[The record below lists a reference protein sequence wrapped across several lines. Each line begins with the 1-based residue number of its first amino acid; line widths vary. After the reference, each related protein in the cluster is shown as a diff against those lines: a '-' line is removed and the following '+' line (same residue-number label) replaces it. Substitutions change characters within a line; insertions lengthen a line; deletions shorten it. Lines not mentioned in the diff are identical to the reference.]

1 MWVGVIPLKGR
12 RGNGSDP
19 VGAQGLR
26 IKYKFIKFNEAKLH
40 LLKACS
46 SYYYDFSSIPQGLY
60 KLSVEFCFITHS
72 YYFIIS
78 ISLLNGSNTSPNISN
93 VNTPRR
99 FSTSLSPKITGECL

>member
-1 MWVGVIPLKGR
+1 VWLKDVLVSPHPRVWVEVIPLKER

-26 IKYKFIKFNEAKLH
+26 IEYKFIKFNEAKLH

-46 SYYYDFSSIPQGLY
+46 SYYYDFSNIPQGLY
-60 KLSVEFCFITHS
+60 QLSVEFCFITHI

-78 ISLLNGSNTSPNISN
+78 LSYNFQNIISFYNYKPT
-93 VNTPRR
+93 
-99 FSTSLSPKITGECL
+99 IT